1 MNCIGTTSTL
11 QCAPHRPKPDYY
23 RDASRFNLVGDGPE
37 YRLEIPDAKLDFTGT
52 YTIYAKNC
60 HGDAKAIISLQIKV
74 RDPSM
79 PVGAMDRKKI
89 GAVKIVP
96 KIETELRDIRCC
108 DGDSATFECKV
119 EATPPPD
126 IRWERAGKLLHL
138 GGDFTAEFDGQT
150 AKLTI
155 AQVYP
160 EDEGEYTCVA
170 YNELGK
176 AFTSACLVVDL
187 PEEKDTL
194 LRQQL
199 RRPAGLLDTP
209 TPSSTPR
216 VTPIRSVSPY
226 VRRREPPAPVT
237 APSVERVR
245 RIRATAPKFYAR
257 PHDRVAEEGETVRF
271 QCAVAGHPAR
281 IRITEKE
288 DLRTLEISDVTT
300 NDSGSY
306 RVILGE
312 RRRQNGGVCKA

>member
-1 MNCIGTTSTL
+1 MRHKITRL
-11 QCAPHRPKPDYY
+11 PDYY

-79 PVGAMDRKKI
+79 PVPGAMDRKKI
-89 GAVKIVP
+89 GAVKVVP

-119 EATPPPD
+119 EATPPPE
-126 IRWERAGKLLHL
+126 IRWERGGKLLHL
-138 GGDFTAEFDGQT
+138 GGDFTAEFDGHI
-150 AKLTI
+150 AKMTI
-155 AQVYP
+155 SQVYP

-194 LRQQL
+194 LREQL

-216 VTPIRSVSPY
+216 VTPVRSVSPL
-226 VRRREPPAPVT
+226 VRRREVPAPVT
-237 APSVERVR
+237 ASSVERVR

-271 QCAVAGHPAR
+271 QCAVHGHP
-281 IRITEKE
+281 
-288 DLRTLEISDVTT
+288 
-300 NDSGSY
+300 G
-306 RVILGE
+306 
-312 RRRQNGGVCKA
+312 